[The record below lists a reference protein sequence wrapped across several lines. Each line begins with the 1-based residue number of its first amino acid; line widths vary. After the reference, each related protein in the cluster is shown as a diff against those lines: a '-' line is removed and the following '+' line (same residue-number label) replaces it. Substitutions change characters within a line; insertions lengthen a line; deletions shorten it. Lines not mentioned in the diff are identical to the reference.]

1 MGGVLLHTIK
11 EKSVH
16 IILINP
22 LTGEYFWAQ
31 QLTMFK
37 WSQQVYT

>member
-1 MGGVLLHTIK
+1 MQHYT
-11 EKSVH
+11 H
-16 IILINP
+16 ITKIEFNP